1 MTWVAN
7 LKGFHAVGEPWKMKF
22 QYLFEVVA
30 VVAIDLGSR
39 LLNVLLKFKL
49 MNQLIDSKI

>member
-1 MTWVAN
+1 
-7 LKGFHAVGEPWKMKF
+7 MKF